1 MSTSIELD
9 EARRAALERVAR
21 SSKVPVRR
29 LLERA
34 VDEFIERTE
43 DEELLESSARAARR
57 TGLHE
62 KDAVKIV
69 RDWRRRA
76 ATKRKS

>member
-9 EARRAALERVAR
+9 ERRRQALEQVARRR
-21 SSKVPVRR
+21 KVPVRR

-43 DEELLESSARAARR
+43 NEELLASSARTAQQK
-57 TGLHE
+57 GLHE
-62 KDAVKIV
+62 KDAAAIV
-69 RDWRRRA
+69 REWRSKRVATRRN
-76 ATKRKS
+76 